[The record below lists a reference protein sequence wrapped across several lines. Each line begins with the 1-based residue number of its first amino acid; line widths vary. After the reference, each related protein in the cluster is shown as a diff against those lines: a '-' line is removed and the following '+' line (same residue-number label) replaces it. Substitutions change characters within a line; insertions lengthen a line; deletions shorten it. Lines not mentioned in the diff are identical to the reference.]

1 MQIIRSRTRWL
12 LSALILL
19 AAWPLQA
26 QAYRSAPGATRAEER
41 QDGAIFGRVL
51 TEGTDEPI
59 AAASVRLLELGRG
72 ELSHRDGTF
81 HFGGLPAGTFTVAV
95 QRLGFAPAQ
104 QTLTVGAS
112 DTAQVVVRLAPSAIN
127 IPGVVVT
134 GTGRARSASEAYR
147 PTTVLDEA
155 ELRRQLGSSLAAT
168 LANQAGISQ
177 RYNGPAASQPVIRG
191 LSGDRVLVLEDGE
204 RTGDIASTSA
214 DHAVA
219 IEPLTAERIEVL
231 RGPAGLLYG
240 SNALGG
246 VINVV
251 REEVPRT
258 IPEELS
264 GTFSAQMESV
274 NRGATAGGDLSG
286 ALGSFVWRGELSG
299 RIAGD
304 THTPIGILSG
314 TDLAGYNSAA
324 GLSYVRSRGYAG
336 AAVRDYAMEYGIPGS
351 FQGELIPG
359 GHEGGVVIDMR
370 RTSVTAEAGLLS
382 DVRPFSA
389 LEWDGRYT
397 RYEHQ
402 EIEPSGGVGTTFG
415 QLTAS
420 SRVAAP
426 HRHQAGGVLTEGQIG
441 VSGLWQD
448 LRSAG
453 SSGTEP
459 ARSLSLAAFLFEELA
474 VGRLRLQLGG
484 RYDWTRIT
492 PEEVGR
498 TSIGQVRQREFGA
511 LSGSAAA
518 LFLAGEGITL
528 GASASRAFRTPSV
541 TELFSNG
548 PHLADYSFN
557 VGNPDLEAEY
567 GFGVD
572 IFSRFAFE
580 RLNGEVAVY
589 RNWIQDY
596 IFYAPTG
603 RLDPRLGRFPLYRAS
618 ADDAVLQ
625 GAEGRVQWEAAPR
638 LVLDATASY
647 VHATRDG
654 SDTPL
659 PAIPPLH
666 GSAGVRYDLR
676 RFFLS
681 AGWQGAAR
689 QDRVGEFER
698 PTPGYSLWRA
708 GGGMRWSAFGDLHTL
723 NVQVTNLT
731 DEVWR
736 DHLSRIK
743 EVAPQPGRNLEILYR
758 VSF

>member
-1 MQIIRSRTRWL
+1 MQIFRLRKRWL
-12 LSALILL
+12 FSALFLL
-19 AAWPLQA
+19 APWPLLA
-26 QAYRSAPGATRAEER
+26 QEYRFAPAGAREAVR
-41 QDGAIFGRVL
+41 QDGAIFGRIL
-51 TEGTDEPI
+51 TEGTDEPVS
-59 AAASVRLLELGRG
+59 AASVRLLELGRA

-104 QTLTVGAS
+104 QTLTVGAN
-112 DTAQVVVRLAPSAIN
+112 DTAQVVVRISPSAIN

-155 ELRRQLGSSLAAT
+155 ELRRQLSSSLAAT

-204 RTGDIASTSA
+204 RTGDLASSSA

-264 GTFSAQMESV
+264 GTVSAQLESV

-299 RIAGD
+299 RVAGD
-304 THTPIGILSG
+304 THTPIGVLAG
-314 TDLAGYNSAA
+314 TDLAGYNTAA
-324 GLSYVRSRGYAG
+324 GVSYIRSRGFAG
-336 AAVRDYAMEYGIPGS
+336 AAVRDYALEYGIPGS

-370 RTSVTAEAGLLS
+370 RTSVTAQAGLLS
-382 DVRPFSA
+382 GVRPFSA
-389 LEWDGRYT
+389 VEWDGRYT

-420 SRVAAP
+420 SRLAAP
-426 HRHQAGGVLTEGQIG
+426 HRHEAGGVLTEGQIG
-441 VSGLWQD
+441 VSSLWQD
-448 LRSAG
+448 LRSTG
-453 SSGTEP
+453 SSGTVP
-459 ARSLSLAAFLFEELA
+459 ARSLSLAAFIFEELS
-474 VGRLRLQLGG
+474 VGRFRLQVGG
-484 RYDWTRIT
+484 RYDWTRID
-492 PEEVGR
+492 PEEAGP
-498 TSIGQVRQREFGA
+498 SQIGEVRRREFGA

-518 LFLAGEGITL
+518 LFLAVDGITL

-567 GFGVD
+567 GFGIDV
-572 IFSRFAFE
+572 FSRFAFD
-580 RLNGEVAVY
+580 RLNGEVAFY

-596 IFYAPTG
+596 IYYAPTG
-603 RLDPRLGRFPLYRAS
+603 RKDPRLGRFPLYQAS

-625 GAEGRVQWEAAPR
+625 GAEGRVQWEAVPR

-647 VHATRDG
+647 VHATQEG
-654 SDTPL
+654 SDRPL

-666 GSAGVRYDLR
+666 ASAGARYDLQ
-676 RFFLS
+676 RFFVS

-689 QDRVGEFER
+689 QDRVGEFEN

-723 NVQVTNLT
+723 TAQLSNLT
-731 DEVWR
+731 NEVWR
-736 DHLSRIK
+736 DHLSRVK